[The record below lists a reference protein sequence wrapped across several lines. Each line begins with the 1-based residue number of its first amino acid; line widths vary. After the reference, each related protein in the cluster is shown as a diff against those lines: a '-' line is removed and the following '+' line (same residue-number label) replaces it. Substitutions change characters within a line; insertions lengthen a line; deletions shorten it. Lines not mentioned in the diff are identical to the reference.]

1 MINAGERFL
10 SAHINTGDDL
20 GEVTE
25 SSSYCFQGSTIG
37 VGALFRR
44 CWVVDILLWVINH
57 QWNGWNW
64 KKENLGWWLLLS
76 RQYTYCMNPYLRGK
90 QEEMF
95 SSRRKQL
102 MLLGMNMLIYF
113 ASNMISRN
121 YMKLLELD
129 NVVDEELFTMAT
141 LPVGHAWMNTDL
153 EAAAAASESSCVVLE
168 SNGEPEG
175 RNTAAR
181 GALRKTKRKV
191 DEWSNQDSQLL
202 PKQMNGSFSHTEVL
216 CAKLLPP
223 FLVANCSSSWR
234 LGILLLLL

>member
-181 GALRKTKRKV
+181 GALVFFFCCIFFSVGYKLSTGANLFSFFFINNSSCWSCL
-191 DEWSNQDSQLL
+191 DE
-202 PKQMNGSFSHTEVL
+202 H
-216 CAKLLPP
+216 
-223 FLVANCSSSWR
+223 SSCYKEKNEEKGR
-234 LGILLLLL
+234 